1 MPILYTGGKCILADT
16 FQDAVESIKDT
27 DVIADLSRDKH
38 VLSRTLTNLSEEIDA
53 LNLKIAQLKK
63 EKEES
68 IPMSV
73 IEKLIENA
81 LKNDQI
87 PIPSHFGKVVD
98 VTCSNVT
105 FLAGS
110 GLCADVTFVDTR
122 GSLILAF
129 TLTPTPADPEDIKEY
144 FPDFHMGY
152 SKPKAVKKESK
163 TNLSTPSDV
172 SKESGCSG
180 NPS

>member
-38 VLSRTLTNLSEEIDA
+38 VLSRTLTNLTEEIDA
-53 LNLKIAQLKK
+53 LHLKIDQLENEKK
-63 EKEES
+63 ES
-68 IPMSV
+68 IPMSCIKELV
-73 IEKLIENA
+73 ENA
-81 LKNDQI
+81 FKKGNI
-87 PIPSHFGKVVD
+87 PVPSNFGKVVD
-98 VTCSNVT
+98 VTIGNIT
-105 FLAGS
+105 FFAHS
-110 GLCADVTFVDTR
+110 GICADVTFVDTR

-152 SKPKAVKKESK
+152 SKPKAIKKESK

>member
-16 FQDAVESIKDT
+16 FQDAVDSTKDT

-53 LNLKIAQLKK
+53 LHLKIAQLEK

-68 IPMSV
+68 IPKS
-73 IEKLIENA
+73 LIKELVENA
-81 LKNDQI
+81 FKRGQI
-87 PIPSHFGKVVD
+87 PVPSNFGNVVNI
-98 VTCSNVT
+98 TCNNIT
-105 FLAGS
+105 YFAHS
-110 GLCADVTFVDTR
+110 GLCTDVTFADTR

-129 TLTPTPADPEDIKEY
+129 TLTPTPAGHEDIKEY
-144 FPDFHMGY
+144 FPNFHMGY
-152 SKPKAVKKESK
+152 TKTTPTKKLVKKKDSFPP
-163 TNLSTPSDV
+163 T
-172 SKESGCSG
+172 G